1 MTRRIAAL
9 AALMAAAC
17 ARPGVRPVTPAA
29 GEARCTLATGAAPA
43 TRRALTTV
51 ALTEPVDPDHAPVA
65 RNDAERIVFRQLYE
79 TLVQVDCEGRVVPG
93 LAESWTSS
101 DGGRRWTLTL
111 RADAQFWDGA
121 PVTARDAVVGKS
133 GSGFTL
139 TALDARTV
147 SVALARASEAPPAFL
162 ADPALAITKPAP
174 DRGWSIG
181 TGRYW
186 VTGATVTDEEI
197 RAHSAAGDTLVFRLP
212 APPPAPAGGSR
223 DPRDLLDDGG
233 GVDLLVTRDRAVV
246 DYAATQPRF
255 AALELPW
262 DRVYVF
268 ASPTG
273 AEPPGDGVEQAVRA
287 EARRPEG
294 DAWWKDLRACGAPA
308 AAPDSALH
316 PQRTVYRRGDPTAR
330 DLATRLAALAHGTAT
345 GLAPDPFGG
354 ALAAGTEGG
363 YVFWLPRAV
372 RDPCRAARDLLP
384 RWAARV
390 VPLVETRAH
399 AIARRGASRWV
410 VDGDGTVLLAPP

>member
-9 AALMAAAC
+9 AALIAAAC
-17 ARPGVRPVTPAA
+17 ARPAARPVTPSP
-29 GEARCTLATGAAPA
+29 GETRCALATGAAPA
-43 TRRALTTV
+43 TRPALVTV

-111 RADAQFWDGA
+111 RAGAQFWDGA

-139 TALDARTV
+139 AALDGRTV
-147 SVALARASEAPPAFL
+147 SVALARASDQPPAFL

-174 DRGWSIG
+174 DRGWLIG

-186 VTGATVTDEEI
+186 VTGATVTEEEI

-212 APPPAPAGGSR
+212 APPPSGGSR
-223 DPRDLLDDGG
+223 DTRDLLDDGG

-246 DYAATQPRF
+246 EYAAAQPRF

-273 AEPPGDGVEQAVRA
+273 AEPSLDGVEQAVRA

-294 DAWWKDLRACGAPA
+294 DSWWKELRACGVTAAPA
-308 AAPDSALH
+308 DTVARPK
-316 PQRTVYRRGDPTAR
+316 RTVYRRGDPTAR

-345 GLAPDPFGG
+345 GLAADRFGG

-363 YVFWLPRAV
+363 YVFSLPRAV